1 MSILE
6 NTNSLRQAR
15 GSIARLVRASRFQDR
30 AKILEFTDYQIAD
43 KLIDCLA
50 MLETTKMLMKDD
62 MASLLPFRSEGCWY
76 TRGRLGG
83 KSLLRHLGHDKL
95 LILSNKSRLATL
107 LLIQAHEMDHR
118 KSPGDALHRT
128 RQLGVL
134 IVRGR
139 GLAKSIVNSCTKY
152 KLLHQVTL
160 EQQMG
165 ELPHEMFEVP
175 CSPFRAVCV
184 DFLGPVTVRGEV
196 NKKAR
201 MKAFPC
207 VFQCLYTEAVHP
219 VLFLCAD
226 YSSQAF
232 MKKFKSFMSIRGK
245 PDLIITNLGFQLCK
259 AGKFT
264 GVDAPEWQ
272 SIESEVA
279 SQGIQWIDAPP
290 ATAWRNGK
298 AEAMVKAL
306 KKSLHHLQTGE
317 FLTFDEY
324 ADLLFRASSCINLRP
339 LGVRHHGGAELEDEV
354 ITPNLMLLG
363 SRSPCPPP
371 NAFSRYLEDNSIHT
385 RRLTFEEWWRLWYC
399 DVFPSLL
406 PVAKWRKE
414 HPNLDNGDIV
424 LV

>member
-30 AKILEFTDYQIAD
+30 AKILEYPLVTDYQIAD

-50 MLETTKMLMKDD
+50 MLETTKMLMKGD
-62 MASLLPFRSEGCWY
+62 MASLLPFRTEGCWY

-107 LLIQAHEMDHR
+107 LLMQAHEMDHR

-128 RQLGVL
+128 RQLGVW

-165 ELPHEMFEVP
+165 ELPHEKFEVP

-219 VLFLCAD
+219 VL
-226 YSSQAF
+226 
-232 MKKFKSFMSIRGK
+232 
-245 PDLIITNLGFQLCK
+245 
-259 AGKFT
+259 
-264 GVDAPEWQ
+264 
-272 SIESEVA
+272 
-279 SQGIQWIDAPP
+279 
-290 ATAWRNGK
+290 
-298 AEAMVKAL
+298 
-306 KKSLHHLQTGE
+306 SLV
-317 FLTFDEY
+317 
-324 ADLLFRASSCINLRP
+324 C
-339 LGVRHHGGAELEDEV
+339 
-354 ITPNLMLLG
+354 
-363 SRSPCPPP
+363 
-371 NAFSRYLEDNSIHT
+371 
-385 RRLTFEEWWRLWYC
+385 
-399 DVFPSLL
+399 
-406 PVAKWRKE
+406 
-414 HPNLDNGDIV
+414 
-424 LV
+424 